1 MTTTAGLNAPEMH
14 QFLSAKE
21 VIARYG
27 WGRTKGYLML
37 KSEGF
42 PRHIAGSYR
51 LDTLLAWEARVLA
64 GELDPQ
70 PPTEEADSAEATEP
84 KSTKEQAAT
93 EPRADLDDEPTELPT
108 RGRSRGLRTKAA

>member
-1 MTTTAGLNAPEMH
+1 MTTTAGLTAPEMH

-51 LDTLLAWEARVLA
+51 LDTLLSWEARVLD

-70 PPTEEADSAEATEP
+70 PPTKQAT
-84 KSTKEQAAT
+84 A
-93 EPRADLDDEPTELPT
+93 PRAAAEQPARLDDEPADLPT
-108 RGRSRGLRTKAA
+108 RGRTRGLQTKAA